1 MSVFNALQQQ
11 AFNLARKAL
20 RIGSNFAH
28 PVSDDRAGEP
38 DYLNTDQE
46 NTNPLRLS
54 IRKQAC

>member
-38 DYLNTDQE
+38 GYQNEEQE
-46 NTNPLRLS
+46 SSTCLLYTS
-54 IRKQAC
+54 DAADE